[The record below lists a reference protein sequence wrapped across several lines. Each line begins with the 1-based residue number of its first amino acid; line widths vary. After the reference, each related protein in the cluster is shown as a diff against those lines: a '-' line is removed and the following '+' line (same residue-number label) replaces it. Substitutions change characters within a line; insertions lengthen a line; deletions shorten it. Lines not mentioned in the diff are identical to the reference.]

1 MEWTKRPDKKFYQ
14 NKRTNLVAWYVD
26 DCNEAKTIREDYV
39 SYMENYIKVDIY
51 GKCGNQE
58 CQPQKVRVSYNVI
71 IFKDCLEFRHCIF
84 STGTILHSVVSF

>member
-1 MEWTKRPDKKFYQ
+1 MEWTKRPDKNFYQ

-39 SYMENYIKVDIY
+39 SYLENYVKVDIY

-58 CQPQKVRVSYNVI
+58 CHPQQVT
-71 IFKDCLEFRHCIF
+71 IF
-84 STGTILHSVVSF
+84 SNIHGRVGGQLGGTNFPPGKIFRKS

>member
-58 CQPQKVRVSYNVI
+58 CQPQQVNIS
-71 IFKDCLEFRHCIF
+71 
-84 STGTILHSVVSF
+84 

>member
-58 CQPQKVRVSYNVI
+58 CQPQQVHMYFLQCDNC
-71 IFKDCLEFRHCIF
+71 FMDCL
-84 STGTILHSVVSF
+84 

>member
-1 MEWTKRPDKKFYQ
+1 MEWTKRPNKKFYQ

-58 CQPQKVRVSYNVI
+58 CQPQQVRIHYNEVF
-71 IFKDCLEFRHCIF
+71 FKDCL
-84 STGTILHSVVSF
+84 